1 MAKTHSVL
9 SGMPRFAA
17 AVSFVFVFPQ
27 FAPPDAPAAVGL
39 GTFGLMGFIFAGA
52 TDARNAAR
60 ETRASRAVG
69 AARNGRA
76 PERVG
81 TFWRCILSN
90 AEYTMVTSSW
100 RTTPVREMLHAAR

>member
-76 PERVG
+76 PERESALFGSV
-81 TFWRCILSN
+81 FC
-90 AEYTMVTSSW
+90 
-100 RTTPVREMLHAAR
+100 RTRSTRW

>member
-52 TDARNAAR
+52 TDARRCEGDAR
-60 ETRASRAVG
+60 RGRSAPRGWASAGESRHFLEVYFV
-69 AARNGRA
+69 
-76 PERVG
+76 ERGVHDG
-81 TFWRCILSN
+81 DLQL
-90 AEYTMVTSSW
+90 ADD
-100 RTTPVREMLHAAR
+100 PGP